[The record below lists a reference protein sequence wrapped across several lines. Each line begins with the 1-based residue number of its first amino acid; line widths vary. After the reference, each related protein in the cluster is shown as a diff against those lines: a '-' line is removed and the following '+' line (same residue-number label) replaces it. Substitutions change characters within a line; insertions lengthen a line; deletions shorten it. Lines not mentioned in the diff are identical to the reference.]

1 MTMILLSVATYG
13 LSVISLLLIAEGL
26 AREGRAALAAA
37 GPLGT
42 VVVEAAVHGVASPL
56 AFSGAV
62 VAVIAGMVLRMA
74 AAGAA

>member
-1 MTMILLSVATYG
+1 MILLSIAAYG
-13 LSVISLLLIAEGL
+13 LAAITQLLTSEGL

-42 VVVEAAVHGVASPL
+42 VVVEAAVHGVAAPL

-62 VAVIAGMVLRMA
+62 VAVVCGMFLRMA
-74 AAGAA
+74 AAAPL